1 MTAVKNHR
9 IALYPGDGIGVDV
22 ADAAVEVLR
31 AAEAS
36 VGGFA
41 LEFERFDWGV
51 GYHAKHGV
59 VAPEDLLEIVRP
71 FDAIFLGAVGL
82 PEKLPD
88 HETLVPLIKIR
99 QGFDQYACVRPARTF
114 PGVPALLAGGK
125 SIDLVV
131 VRENSEGEY
140 VNNGGR
146 FRVGQP
152 EESAVQ
158 TALHTRAGVERILR
172 HGFELARTRRNR
184 LTMITKSNA
193 QKFSFVMWDEILE
206 EMRTDYPDVET
217 DKQHV
222 DAAAMNFV
230 RRPEHFDVVVA
241 SNLFGDIL
249 SDLSGAITGSLGL
262 NPSANLNPERRFPS
276 LFEPVHGSAPDI
288 AGKGIANPVAAV
300 LSGAM
305 MLEWLGEK
313 TAAEAMRRAVEEC
326 LEAGESTSDVGG
338 GLNTTEATT
347 AIVERVK
354 GLGDSALP
362 S

>member
-1 MTAVKNHR
+1 MIQVKTHR
-9 IALYPGDGIGVDV
+9 VALYPGDGIGVDV
-22 ADAAVEVLR
+22 TDAAVAVLQ
-31 AAEAS
+31 AAQS
-36 VGGFA
+36 VIGGFA

-51 GYHAKHGV
+51 NHHAKHGE
-59 VAPEDLLEIVRP
+59 VAPANLLDVLRP
-71 FDAIFLGAVGL
+71 FDAIFLGAVGF
-82 PEKLPD
+82 PERLPD

-114 PGVPALLAGGK
+114 PGVPSLLAGYKG
-125 SIDLVV
+125 IDMVV

-152 EESAVQ
+152 EESAIQ
-158 TALHTRAGVERILR
+158 TAMHTRSGVERILR
-172 HGFELARTRRNR
+172 HGFELARTRRSR

-206 EMRTDYPDVET
+206 EMRADYPDVET

-262 NPSANLNPERRFPS
+262 NPSANLNPDRHFPS

-288 AGKGIANPVAAV
+288 AGQGIANPVAAV

-305 MLEWLGEK
+305 MLEWLGETK
-313 TAAEAMRRAVEEC
+313 AAASIRSAVEDS
-326 LEAGESTSDVGG
+326 LAAKESTPDVGG
-338 GLNTTEATT
+338 SLTTDKATG
-347 AIVERVK
+347 AIVER
-354 GLGDSALP
+354 L
-362 S
+362 